1 MWLNFRS
8 EERAMFHRAGR
19 LILIVALALLASADS
34 RAQTPMAKPD
44 LNKLADEAQG
54 WLTDL
59 VRINSVNPPGN
70 EAAVAKYISAL
81 FQKEGI
87 TNEVIEMAPG
97 RSIIVARLQAGPL
110 PDPSNALLLV
120 AHQDT
125 VGVDPGK
132 WTTDPFAAN
141 IRDGYLYGRGS
152 IDDKAMLA
160 GNIATMV
167 ELKRTNTRLA
177 RDVIFLSTDD
187 EEQGGSA
194 SIKVTIQKYWDKIAC
209 AYALNEG
216 GRVIVKNG
224 KVEYVGVQ
232 ASEKVAYNV
241 TVTATGSSGHGS
253 LPKPDNAV
261 VHLAAAVEKLGAYQV
276 PAQPSTITLRYFEQL
291 AKIEDDEI
299 AKWMRALEQPGR
311 ADLAVKHLSDES
323 PMWNSMLRDTIAPTM
338 LQAGVRVNVVP
349 STAAANL
356 NIRMLPGHS
365 IEELMG
371 QFTKIVNDP
380 QVKFQLAPDSGENAP
395 PSDLTSPLFKTI
407 ERLTPQDFP
416 GAITVPLLGTG
427 ATDSASLRLHK
438 VQAYGLEP
446 FPMIEEDS
454 SRVHADNERIPIDGF
469 HKGVVFLYHVVSDFA
484 STK

>member
-1 MWLNFRS
+1 
-8 EERAMFHRAGR
+8 MFHRAGR
-19 LILIVALALLASADS
+19 ILLTVALALAAGAGA
-34 RAQTPMAKPD
+34 RAQAPMAKPD
-44 LNKLADEAQG
+44 LSKLADEAQS
-54 WLTDL
+54 WLSDL

-70 EAAVAKYISAL
+70 EAVVAKYISAIL
-81 FQKEGI
+81 QKEGI
-87 TNEVIEMAPG
+87 SNEVIEMAPG
-97 RSIIVARLQAGPL
+97 RSIVVARLQAGPL
-110 PDPSNALLLV
+110 ADPSNALLLV

-125 VGVDPGK
+125 VGVDPKK
-132 WTTDPFAAN
+132 WTVDPFAAN
-141 IRDGYLYGRGS
+141 IRDGNMYGRGS

-160 GNIATMV
+160 ANIATIV
-167 ELKRTNTRLA
+167 QLKRSGARLA
-177 RDVIFLSTDD
+177 RDVIFLATDD

-194 SIKVTIQKYWDKIAC
+194 SIKVSIQKYWDKIAC

-216 GRVIVKNG
+216 GRVMMKG
-224 KVEYVGVQ
+224 TKVQYVGVQ
-232 ASEKVAYNV
+232 VSEKVAYNV
-241 TVTATGSSGHGS
+241 TVTATGTSGHGS
-253 LPKPDNAV
+253 LPRPDNAV
-261 VHLAAAVEKLGAYQV
+261 VHLAAAIEKLGTFQV

-291 AKIEDDEI
+291 SKIEDDEI

-311 ADLAVKHLSDES
+311 ADLAVKHISDES

-349 STAAANL
+349 SDATANL

-371 QFTKIVNDP
+371 QFAKIVNDP
-380 QVKFQLAPDSGENAP
+380 QIKFQLAPDSGENAP
-395 PSDLTSPLFKTI
+395 PSDLTTSLYQTI

-446 FPMIEEDS
+446 FPMIESDS
-454 SRVHADNERIPIDGF
+454 SRVHGDDERIPVDSF